1 MMYCEFVAGTGCKDN
16 EYNYKVFKNLESMY
30 MNTKMTK
37 AEIYEYGKKL
47 VDNSKSEKQIEFE
60 NNIKAE
66 IESLENELKYTKRE
80 ADRYAE
86 YFRTEPKESMY
97 RKIWRA
103 DEKRLTDE
111 CSRIRNKI
119 KMLKSIIE
127 A

>member
-1 MMYCEFVAGTGCKDN
+1 MMYSEFVAGTGCKDT

-30 MNTKMTK
+30 MNTEMTK

-66 IESLENELKYTKRE
+66 IESLEIELDYKRRE

-86 YFRTEPKESMY
+86 YVRTEPKESMY
-97 RKIWRA
+97 REIWRA
-103 DEKRLTDE
+103 DEKRYREE
-111 CSRIRNKI
+111 CRKVRNKI